1 MARKVFVTS
10 RPWQEAREEFLRT
23 LRANGYLVELPA
35 EEIDVTRALGRVTA
49 APVYAAIS
57 SPHYPAAAMDGIAVR
72 AEATFTAG
80 EGSPLELALGR
91 EAVTVDTGD
100 PIPEGFDAVIMVE
113 EVAFK
118 DKGVAVIRRPAV
130 PGQNI
135 RPVGEDITAG
145 ELLVPAGHVLT
156 PYDLGGML
164 SAGVLRVA
172 VRPRPRVAILPTG
185 TELVPPNPS
194 PAPGQILES
203 NGTMLAGQVTLWG
216 GDPRVY
222 PITPDDYR
230 LLQERLL
237 QAVAENDLV
246 LINAGSSAGR
256 DDYTAGLVAELGQ
269 VLTHGVAT
277 RPGKPV
283 ILGVVAGK
291 PVIGVPGYPV
301 SAALCAELFARPV
314 IYYRQGL
321 KPPRRE
327 RVRAVLGRKIYS
339 PLGREEFVRVRLEKG
354 GDRLVAF
361 PTSRGA
367 ATIMAL
373 ARADGIVVVPR
384 LAEGF
389 AAGQEVTVYLLR
401 PLETL
406 EGGTSSSQGQEE

>member
-1 MARKVFVTS
+1 MTRKVFLS
-10 RPWQEAREEFLRT
+10 NRPWQEAREEFLAT
-23 LRANGYLVELPA
+23 LRAEGYLTELPV
-35 EEIDVTRALGRVTA
+35 EEIEVTAALGRVTA
-49 APVYAAIS
+49 APVYAAVS

-80 EGSPLELALGR
+80 EGNPLELALGH

-100 PIPEGFDAVIMVE
+100 PVPEGFDAVIMIE
-113 EVAFK
+113 EVTFE

-135 RPVGEDITAG
+135 RPVGENIKAG

-156 PYDLGGML
+156 PFDLGGLL
-164 SAGVLRVA
+164 SAGVTRVA

-185 TELVPPNPS
+185 TELVPPNPN

-203 NGTMLAGQVTLWG
+203 NGTMLAGLVTLWG
-216 GDPRVY
+216 GEPQVY

-230 LLQERLL
+230 LLKERLL
-237 QAVAENDLV
+237 EAVAASDLV

-256 DDYTAGLVAELGQ
+256 EDYTAGLVAEVGR

-277 RPGKPV
+277 KPGKPV
-283 ILGVVAGK
+283 ILGMVEGK

-301 SAALCAELFARPV
+301 SAALCAELFARPL

-321 KPPRRE
+321 EPPRRE
-327 RVRAVLGRKIYS
+327 QVRAVLGRKIYS
-339 PLGREEFVRVRLEKG
+339 PLGREEFIRVRLEKE
-354 GDRLVAF
+354 GDRLVAH

-401 PLETL
+401 PLEDL
-406 EGGTSSSQGQEE
+406 AEEAYGSREE